1 MQKLFLYSP
10 LFRMHTDSNL
20 VVVTPDV
27 KIESLNWSV
36 LHFLWFCPVTHITK
50 IDINTITI
58 LTFITPTFYTRS
70 PKKENPLPL
79 KKLQIP
85 DRKFNHMFIYGHRAT
100 IRVPIVL
107 QYFLCNFVSHSTLFG
122 NDRSTN
128 KLKIISLR

>member
-36 LHFLWFCPVTHITK
+36 LRFLWFCPVTHITK

-79 KKLQIP
+79 KKLQIL
-85 DRKFNHMFIYGHRAT
+85 DRKFNHMFYSI
-100 IRVPIVL
+100 
-107 QYFLCNFVSHSTLFG
+107 FL
-122 NDRSTN
+122 
-128 KLKIISLR
+128 